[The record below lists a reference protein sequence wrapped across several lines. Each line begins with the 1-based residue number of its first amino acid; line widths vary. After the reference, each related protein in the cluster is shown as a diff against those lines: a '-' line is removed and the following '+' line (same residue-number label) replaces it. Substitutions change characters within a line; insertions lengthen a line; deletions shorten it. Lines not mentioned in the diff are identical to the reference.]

1 MKNIYFP
8 EILKEKIYSSFKYL
22 YAFLLL
28 IISVISAIALLSFDI
43 NDNSFLTS
51 TSETSQNLL
60 GDFGSY
66 FASFVFYTF
75 GILGYMIVIFFLIN
89 SILVVINKSPKFIFI
104 RLLIFFISL
113 VLIPQTLLTIGVDF
127 FFIESIDTWGVFSVY
142 LYSIYNMDYIGYA
155 LSILGVFMYSFSQN
169 IIHLFRLPKFQINE
183 LFKNRTKKDSE
194 SNKIKKDPI
203 IKNINDTLSNDV
215 GDIEERLTSV
225 NSVTE
230 KTFSSPSLEIL
241 ESNKSSTE
249 KKLDKENIKSNSDLL
264 EQVFQDFNIDIQVVN
279 VKLGPVITLFEI
291 LPAAGIKINTIINLA
306 DDISRSMGVGAVR
319 IAQIFGTQYLGVE
332 VPNDQRE
339 TVTIKELLSDD
350 NFKNTPSKIPICIG
364 KDISGN
370 IEVID
375 LSKTPHLL
383 VAGTT
388 GSGKSVFI
396 NTLLASILYKFSP
409 TDLRLIL
416 IDPKMLEL
424 SVYNDIAH
432 LLTPVV
438 TEPKKAIIALK
449 WVCKEMERRYSLM
462 NEENTRSIEGYNE
475 KSIER
480 LPYIVVFIDE
490 MADLMM
496 TAGKEVEHYVQR
508 LAQMARA
515 CGIHLVMATQRPSVD
530 IITGSIKANFPSRI
544 SFQVA
549 SKYDSRTVLGEIGAE
564 QLLGNGDMLMSKNGG
579 NIIRYQSAFISD
591 NEVNKLIKEIKRS
604 QTVQYLDELD
614 EIIKNNDENFD
625 NLSEE
630 DEILITKSIDLIK
643 STNKASTSFLQR
655 NFQVGYNKAARIME
669 ALEQR
674 GIVSAPNHA
683 GKRDILINQ

>member
-1 MKNIYFP
+1 MLKNSYIPEVFKDKISKSIKILYGLFLLFLGIYFG
-8 EILKEKIYSSFKYL
+8 
-22 YAFLLL
+22 
-28 IISVISAIALLSFDI
+28 IALITFNI
-43 NDNSFLTS
+43 NDNSFITS
-51 TSETSQNLL
+51 TSASSVNFFGTI
-60 GDFGSY
+60 GSY
-66 FASFVFYTF
+66 SSSFIFYTF
-75 GILGYMIVIFFLIN
+75 GIMGYGLVLFFFIL
-89 SILVVINKSPKFIFI
+89 SILNFTYRRTNYFFI
-104 RLLIFFISL
+104 RLLGYSISL
-113 VLIPQTLLTIGVDF
+113 ILIPQSLIYWNIVFEFYGELPLWGTLAISLNKIYPSDIFSYLLSAIGF
-127 FFIESIDTWGVFSVY
+127 FLLCLCLNLF
-142 LYSIYNMDYIGYA
+142 N
-155 LSILGVFMYSFSQN
+155 
-169 IIHLFRLPKFQINE
+169 LFRFPNFNLNFLRIKPKKI
-183 LFKNRTKKDSE
+183 TKTS
-194 SNKIKKDPI
+194 IKKEPV
-203 IKNINDTLSNDV
+203 IKNINVFPDQTRKIDSDNFSKDKKNSNY
-215 GDIEERLTSV
+215 L
-225 NSVTE
+225 
-230 KTFSSPSLEIL
+230 SPSLDIL
-241 ESNKSSTE
+241 ENENTNKKS
-249 KKLDKENIKSNSDLL
+249 KNNPDGVKENSELL
-264 EQVFQDFNIDIQVVN
+264 EKVFADFNIEIQVIN
-279 VKLGPVITLFEI
+279 VKLGPVITLYEI
-291 LPAAGIKINTIINLA
+291 LPAAGIKISTIINLA

-319 IAQIFGTQYLGVE
+319 IAQIYGTQFLGVE
-332 VPNDQRE
+332 VPNDVRE
-339 TVTIKELLSDD
+339 TVTIKELLSDN
-350 NFKNTPSKIPICIG
+350 NFKNTSHKIPICIG
-364 KDISGN
+364 KDISGK

-396 NTLLASILYKFSP
+396 NTLLTSILYKFSP
-409 TDLRLIL
+409 DELRLIL

-462 NEENTRSIEGYNE
+462 NEENTRSLEGFNQKSEE
-475 KSIER
+475 K

-579 NIIRYQSAFISD
+579 NLIRYQSAFISD
-591 NEVNKLIKEIKRS
+591 NEVNKLINEIKRS
-604 QTVQYLDELD
+604 QTVKYLDELE
-614 EIIKNNDENFD
+614 EIIKNDNENYDSLNDED
-625 NLSEE
+625 EE
-630 DEILITKSIDLIK
+630 LISKSIDLIK

-655 NFQVGYNKAARIME
+655 NFQIGYNKAARIME

-674 GIVSAPNHA
+674 GVVSAPNHT
-683 GKRDILINQ
+683 GKREILIN

>member
-1 MKNIYFP
+1 MKNNYIP
-8 EILKEKIYSSFKYL
+8 EILKAKISELFTFIYGF
-22 YAFLLL
+22 ALLL
-28 IISVISAIALLSFDI
+28 VSLLTAISLFSFSID
-43 NDNSFLTS
+43 DNSFLTS
-51 TSETSQNLL
+51 TSSTSQNLL
-60 GDFGSY
+60 GDPGSY
-66 FASFVFYTF
+66 YGSFLFYTF
-75 GILGYMIVIFFLIN
+75 GIFAYLVIVFFLVYSVFVFIR
-89 SILVVINKSPKFIFI
+89 KSPKYIFI
-104 RLLIFFISL
+104 RLLIFFASL
-113 VLIPQTLLTIGVDF
+113 VLIPQILIELKLEF
-127 FFIESIDTWGVFSVY
+127 PFINSIKIWGAFASQLYNVY
-142 LYSIYNMDYIGYA
+142 DYNYISYI
-155 LSILGVFMYSFSQN
+155 LSIIGISLYLLSQN
-169 IIHLFRLPKFQINE
+169 IFSLLKLSRPR
-183 LFKNRTKKDSE
+183 FKNIFKRSGL
-194 SNKIKKDPI
+194 SNKSQQIKKEPI
-203 IKNINDTLSNDV
+203 INNVSKINYSHEDNNENTNN
-215 GDIEERLTSV
+215 EESPIQ
-225 NSVTE
+225 
-230 KTFSSPSLEIL
+230 KTKYFSPSLEIL
-241 ESNKSSTE
+241 ETDNALAK
-249 KKLDKENIKSNSDLL
+249 KKLDKENIKANSDLL
-264 EQVFQDFNIDIQVVN
+264 ERVFQDFNIDIEVVN
-279 VKLGPVITLFEI
+279 VKLGPVVTLFEI

-319 IAQIFGTQYLGVE
+319 IAQIYGTQYLGVE

-339 TVTIKELLSDD
+339 TVTIRELLSND
-350 NFKNTPSKIPICIG
+350 NFKNTSFKIPICIG

-409 TDLRLIL
+409 DDLRLIL

-438 TEPKKAIIALK
+438 TEPKKAILALK

-462 NEENTRSIEGYNE
+462 NEENTRSLEGYND
-475 KSIER
+475 KSIEK

-591 NEVNKLIKEIKRS
+591 NEVNKLISEIKRS
-604 QTVQYLDELD
+604 QSVQYLEELD

-625 NLSEE
+625 TLSDE
-630 DEILITKSIDLIK
+630 DEILISKSIELIK
-643 STNKASTSFLQR
+643 SSNKASTSYLQR

-674 GIVSAPNHA
+674 GVVSPPNHA

>member
-1 MKNIYFP
+1 MKNNYIP
-8 EILKEKIYSSFKYL
+8 EVLKEKISKMIYFIYGT
-22 YAFLLL
+22 LLL
-28 IISVISAIALLSFDI
+28 FASILSALALFTFNI
-43 NDNSFLTS
+43 NDNSFLTK
-51 TSETSQNLL
+51 TNNQSQNFL
-60 GDFGSY
+60 GEPGSY
-66 FASFVFYTF
+66 YASFLFYTF
-75 GILGYMIVIFFLIN
+75 GIFAYLIILFFLIY
-89 SILVVINKSPKFIFI
+89 SIFVFTNKNPRYFFI
-104 RLLIFFISL
+104 RLLLFFLSL
-113 VLIPQTLLTIGVDF
+113 VLIPQVLLEFKINLH
-127 FFIESIDTWGVFSVY
+127 FIESINTWGVFSNQLFDLHKTSFISY
-142 LYSIYNMDYIGYA
+142 ILTFIGISIYMLSQNFFKLFK
-155 LSILGVFMYSFSQN
+155 LSIPNLTN
-169 IIHLFRLPKFQINE
+169 I
-183 LFKNRTKKDSE
+183 FKRNNDDTIP
-194 SNKIKKDPI
+194 SNKIKKEPI
-203 IKNINDTLSNDV
+203 INNISTSNYHQEKDELSID
-215 GDIEERLTSV
+215 EEKQV
-225 NSVTE
+225 Q
-230 KTFSSPSLEIL
+230 KTGYFSPSLEIL
-241 ESNKSSTE
+241 ETDDDLNK
-249 KKLDKENIKSNSDLL
+249 KKLDKENIKANSDLL
-264 EQVFQDFNIDIQVVN
+264 ERVFQDFNIDIQVIN
-279 VKLGPVITLFEI
+279 VKLGPVVTLFEI

-319 IAQIFGTQYLGVE
+319 ISQIYGTQYLGVE
-332 VPNDQRE
+332 VPNEQRE
-339 TVTIKELLSDD
+339 TVTIKELLSDN
-350 NFKNTPSKIPICIG
+350 NFKNTSFKIPICIG

-409 TDLRLIL
+409 DNLRLIL

-438 TEPKKAIIALK
+438 TEPKKAILALK

-462 NEENTRSIEGYNE
+462 NEENTRSLEGYNQN
-475 KSIER
+475 SIEK

-591 NEVNKLIKEIKRS
+591 NEVNKLIKEIKKS
-604 QTVQYLDELD
+604 QEVHYLDELD

-625 NLSEE
+625 TLSDE
-630 DEILITKSIDLIK
+630 DEALISRSIDLIK
-643 STNKASTSFLQR
+643 SSNKASTSYLQR

-674 GIVSAPNHA
+674 GIVSPPNHA
-683 GKRDILINQ
+683 GKREILINQ